1 MWRLTHGTR
10 SVLIPLQI
18 VQLFRSK
25 IVITKLLF
33 EVVFYQ
39 HFQQCGGLRMLRSL
53 SLPSPD
59 CSTVSKL
66 DCDNQTIL

>member
-1 MWRLTHGTR
+1 M
-10 SVLIPLQI
+10 
-18 VQLFRSK
+18 
-25 IVITKLLF
+25 ITKLLI

-39 HFQQCGGLRMLRSL
+39 HFQQCGGLPMVRSL

-66 DCDNQTIL
+66 DCDKQAIICGGISPDG

>member
-1 MWRLTHGTR
+1 MWRLTHGTW
-10 SVLIPLQI
+10 SVFIPLQI

-39 HFQQCGGLRMLRSL
+39 HFQQCGGLPMLRSL

-66 DCDNQTIL
+66 DCDKQAIS